1 VKAARAASGTATIAA
16 NNAGGGKGGVFVG
29 LNEPMRHARRR
40 MLLAPTVALAVVAV
54 LAASLAGCGT
64 AGAAGSP
71 GTAASSSPAA
81 AGGTASAATASFVGI
96 VEPFDPGHP
105 ARAEPAPASCGGQS
119 TAIEIERCYQTKTEN
134 VDAQIDVAQSA
145 RYSSAAPAER
155 KTILA
160 QDGAWLAA
168 RAPVCAAAFNTGGT
182 IDGISAAACLL
193 DESSARLAAVKGI
206 TPPEARLKGTDST
219 DPNQLSWY
227 TTPEGSRIA
236 EISTQGD
243 QTGGAVVAWVIVG
256 GPNGFVVN
264 PRQFYFQDGSFTDPG
279 VPEPSTP
286 SYYRVPTGKKFEFD
300 IDYSKLAKD
309 PNADKSA
316 AGYLYAPGN
325 PVAAWA

>member
-1 VKAARAASGTATIAA
+1 M
-16 NNAGGGKGGVFVG
+16 G
-29 LNEPMRHARRR
+29 LEEAMRHARRKTLLIPAVALV
-40 MLLAPTVALAVVAV
+40 LLAAP
-54 LAASLAGCGT
+54 LAGCGSS
-64 AGAAGSP
+64 GPSGSP
-71 GTAASSSPAA
+71 GPGASSGPAAS
-81 AGGTASAATASFVGI
+81 GTASAATASFVGI

-105 ARAEPAPASCGGQS
+105 ARAGSAPDSCGGQS
-119 TAIEIERCYQTKTEN
+119 TAIEIERCYQAKTEN

-145 RYSSAAPAER
+145 RYSSASSAER

-160 QDGAWLAA
+160 QDSAWLAA

-206 TPPEARLKGTDST
+206 APPEARLKGTDST

-256 GPNGFVVN
+256 GANGFVVN
-264 PRQFYFQDGSFTDPG
+264 PRQFYFQDASFTDPG

-286 SYYRVPTGKKFEFD
+286 SYYRVPTGKEFQFS
-300 IDYSKLAKD
+300 IDYSKLSKD
-309 PNADKSA
+309 PNASKGD

-325 PVAAWA
+325 PVAVWA

>member
-1 VKAARAASGTATIAA
+1 M
-16 NNAGGGKGGVFVG
+16 G
-29 LNEPMRHARRR
+29 LRDAMRHARRKT
-40 MLLAPTVALAVVAV
+40 LLVPAVVLVVLAVP
-54 LAASLAGCGT
+54 LAGCGSS
-64 AGAAGSP
+64 GSSGSP
-71 GTAASSSPAA
+71 GPAASSSPAA
-81 AGGTASAATASFVGI
+81 AGGTASAATVAFVSI
-96 VEPFDPGHP
+96 VEPFDPGHS

-119 TAIEIERCYQTKTEN
+119 TAIERCYQAKTEN

-145 RYSSAAPAER
+145 RYSSAASAER

-160 QDGAWLAA
+160 QDSAWLAA

-325 PVAAWA
+325 PVAVWA

>member
-1 VKAARAASGTATIAA
+1 MGL
-16 NNAGGGKGGVFVG
+16 GKM
-29 LNEPMRHARRR
+29 MRHARRKA
-40 MLLAPTVALAVVAV
+40 LLVPAVALVV
-54 LAASLAGCGT
+54 LAIPLAGCGSS
-64 AGAAGSP
+64 GSSGSP
-71 GTAASSSPAA
+71 GPAASSSQVAA
-81 AGGTASAATASFVGI
+81 SGAASAATASSFVSI

-105 ARAEPAPASCGGQS
+105 ARAESAPASCGGQS
-119 TAIEIERCYQTKTEN
+119 TAIEIERCYQAKTEN

-155 KTILA
+155 KTIVA
-160 QDGAWLAA
+160 QDSAWLAA

-193 DESSARLAAVKGI
+193 DESSARLAAVKSI
-206 TPPEARLKGTDST
+206 ARPEARLKGTDST

-256 GPNGFVVN
+256 GANGFVVN

-286 SYYRVPTGKKFEFD
+286 SYYRVPAGKKFEFD

-325 PVAAWA
+325 PVAVWA

>member
-1 VKAARAASGTATIAA
+1 M
-16 NNAGGGKGGVFVG
+16 G
-29 LNEPMRHARRR
+29 LMEAMRHARRGA
-40 MLLAPTVALAVVAV
+40 LLVPAMALAVVTV
-54 LAASLAGCGT
+54 PLAGCGSS
-64 AGAAGSP
+64 GSSSSP
-71 GTAASSSPAA
+71 GTAASSGAA
-81 AGGTASAATASFVGI
+81 ASGTASVAAASFVSI

-105 ARAEPAPASCGGQS
+105 ARTEAAPASCGGQS
-119 TAIEIERCYQTKTEN
+119 TDLEIERCYQIKTEN

-145 RYSSAAPAER
+145 RYSNASPAER

-160 QDGAWLAA
+160 QDSAWLAA

-193 DESSARLAAVKGI
+193 DESSARLAVVKGI
-206 TPPEARLKGTDST
+206 TTPEARLKGTDST

-256 GPNGFVVN
+256 GANGFVVN
-264 PRQFYFQDGSFTDPG
+264 PKQFYFQDGSFTDPG

-286 SYYRVPTGKKFEFD
+286 AYYRVPAGKKFEFS

-316 AGYLYAPGN
+316 AGYLYAPGA
-325 PVAAWA
+325 PVAVWA

>member
-1 VKAARAASGTATIAA
+1 M
-16 NNAGGGKGGVFVG
+16 G
-29 LNEPMRHARRR
+29 LGEAMRHTRRKA
-40 MLLAPTVALAVVAV
+40 LLVPAVALVVLGV
-54 LAASLAGCGT
+54 PLAGCGSS
-64 AGAAGSP
+64 GSSGSP
-71 GTAASSSPAA
+71 GPAASSSQVA
-81 AGGTASAATASFVGI
+81 AGGTASAVTASSFVSI

-119 TAIEIERCYQTKTEN
+119 TAIEIERCYQAKTEN

-155 KTILA
+155 KTIVA
-160 QDGAWLAA
+160 QDSAWLAA

-256 GPNGFVVN
+256 GANGFVVN

-286 SYYRVPTGKKFEFD
+286 SYYRVPAGKKFEFD

-316 AGYLYAPGN
+316 AGYLYAPGH
-325 PVAAWA
+325 PVAVWA

>member
-1 VKAARAASGTATIAA
+1 M
-16 NNAGGGKGGVFVG
+16 G
-29 LNEPMRHARRR
+29 LMEAMRHARRGT
-40 MLLAPTVALAVVAV
+40 LLVPAMALAVVAV
-54 LAASLAGCGT
+54 PLAGCGSS
-64 AGAAGSP
+64 GSSSSP
-71 GTAASSSPAA
+71 GTAVSSGAA

-96 VEPFDPGHP
+96 VEPFDPDHP
-105 ARAEPAPASCGGQS
+105 ARTEAAPASCGGQS
-119 TAIEIERCYQTKTEN
+119 TDLEIERCYQTKTEN

-145 RYSSAAPAER
+145 RYSSASAAER

-160 QDGAWLAA
+160 QDSAWLAA
-168 RAPVCAAAFNTGGT
+168 RPPVCAAASKTGGT

-193 DESSARLAAVKGI
+193 EESNARLATVKGI

-256 GPNGFVVN
+256 GADGFVIN
-264 PRQFYFQDGSFTDPG
+264 PKQFVFQDGSFTDRG

-286 SYYRVPTGKKFEFD
+286 SYYRVPTGKKFEFS
-300 IDYSKLAKD
+300 IDYSTMSKD
-309 PNADKSA
+309 PNANKSA
-316 AGYLYAPGN
+316 AGFLYAPGT
-325 PVAAWA
+325 PVAIWR